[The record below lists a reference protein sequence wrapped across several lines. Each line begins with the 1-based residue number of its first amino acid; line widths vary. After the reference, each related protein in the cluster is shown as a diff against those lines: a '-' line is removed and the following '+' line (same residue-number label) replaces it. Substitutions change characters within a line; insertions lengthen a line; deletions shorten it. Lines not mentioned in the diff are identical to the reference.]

1 MFSLV
6 PRCQGAIGSQKYTLQ
21 LSAEDSTRCPANS
34 LPWSTVN
41 DLRRFAG
48 MFLNAAIAASVNALC
63 VLSGSLL
70 SGTYRLFRST
80 CVAMH
85 PLQFAPRTVSL
96 SQSPILVSALFG
108 RSCMEWSMLLCP
120 HRLVLCFPYRA
131 FRLRRSLLFSEG
143 SNIPSLMD
151 RYMVLKLTC
160 TQFPSFLSRSLI
172 CSDDQR
178 CFSSSVTFAAAGGS
192 DSLHGRTQFLRRL
205 RYRF

>member
-1 MFSLV
+1 MVYCKRSAPVRWDILKRGDRSLCKRFVCPVGQLAQQHV
-6 PRCQGAIGSQKYTLQ
+6 PA
-21 LSAEDSTRCPANS
+21 
-34 LPWSTVN
+34 
-41 DLRRFAG
+41 
-48 MFLNAAIAASVNALC
+48 
-63 VLSGSLL
+63 
-70 SGTYRLFRST
+70 FRST

-96 SQSPILVSALFG
+96 SQSPIRVLVSALFG
-108 RSCMEWSMLLCP
+108 RSCMEWSMLRCP

-172 CSDDQR
+172 CSGDQR
-178 CFSSSVTFAAAGGS
+178 CFSSSVTFAAASGS
-192 DSLHGRTQFLRRL
+192 DSLHGRTHFLRRL
-205 RYRF
+205 RYRL